1 MIKNPCFAYN
11 IWNIELC
18 EIFTKLSKKYSTP
31 VILQVSEKI
40 ALKMDLDI
48 FTKQIN
54 ILKETAPEH
63 IFLNLDHAISIKLV
77 KECIDLGWDM
87 ITYDG
92 SSLSLEENI
101 KNAKEIVKYAHEQNT
116 LIEGEIDPIYSYKTT
131 KKSVNT
137 HKTDIETAKKFIKST
152 DVDYFAIAVGTLH
165 GYSPDGLIE
174 IDYDLLDKA
183 SKELGVNLVLH
194 GGSGLSIDTYN
205 KCFLLNIKK
214 INISTEIKRLYKQ
227 AILNTIYKKEF
238 DIRFLN
244 QHVLKEIERLFIEKN
259 KSFEGIT

>member
-18 EIFTKLSKKYSTP
+18 EIFTKLSKKHSTP

-40 ALKMDLDI
+40 ASTMDLDI

-54 ILKETAPEH
+54 ILKETLPGH
-63 IFLNLDHAISIKLV
+63 IFLNLDHAINIKLV

-87 ITYDG
+87 IAYDG
-92 SSLSLEENI
+92 SNLSLEQNI
-101 KNAKEIVKYAHEQNT
+101 RNTKEIVRYAHEQNT
-116 LIEGEIDPIYSYKTT
+116 LVEGEIDPISSFDISKKT
-131 KKSVNT
+131 VNPQ
-137 HKTDIETAKKFIKST
+137 KTDIETAKKFIKST
-152 DVDYFAIAVGTLH
+152 DVDYFAIAIGTLH
-165 GYSPDGLIE
+165 GYSPDDSIE
-174 IDYDLLDKA
+174 IDYDLLGKA
-183 SKELGVNLVLH
+183 SKELDVNLVLH
-194 GGSGLSIDTYN
+194 GGSGLSIETYN

-227 AILNTIYKKEF
+227 ILVDIVYKKEF

-244 QHVLKEIERLFIEKN
+244 QLVFKKIEELFIEKD